1 MAKLYNEDKHCDL
14 DLFYSKKTAF
24 FDNIDFSQASPEEI
38 NKIMNLAISEIFFD
52 DCIFTNLNLSNK
64 KFFRKIT
71 FNKCL
76 FKGNTDF
83 SNSQFEDFISF
94 DRSTFDGII
103 KFNDTVFN
111 AGVSFVE
118 IHTKPA
124 RGGYFYYRGD
134 GIDYSKYPK
143 YYENVL
149 DFSGAKFETEVSF
162 FGRRFFEDTSFSRA
176 TFYNKFWFSECNIG
190 LKTNFNANFAC
201 DGIKNIDMC
210 YRILKDVLSKEGY
223 SIQAR
228 TIERL
233 EQKIIDKQNKDDL
246 LPSPTKPN
254 TPNKHNSDLL
264 TTAEAAEY
272 LGLKINTLERWRSQ
286 FPNRLPF
293 VKIGRTV
300 KYRLEDLQAYI
311 SKNIK

>member
-1 MAKLYNEDKHCDL
+1 MVL
-14 DLFYSKKTAF
+14 
-24 FDNIDFSQASPEEI
+24 
-38 NKIMNLAISEIFFD
+38 
-52 DCIFTNLNLSNK
+52 
-64 KFFRKIT
+64 IT
-71 FNKCL
+71 V
-76 FKGNTDF
+76 NTP
-83 SNSQFEDFISF
+83 N
-94 DRSTFDGII
+94 
-103 KFNDTVFN
+103 
-111 AGVSFVE
+111 
-118 IHTKPA
+118 
-124 RGGYFYYRGD
+124 
-134 GIDYSKYPK
+134 

-162 FGRRFFEDTSFSRA
+162 FGRRFFEDTSFSSA

-210 YRILKDVLSKEGY
+210 YRLLKDVLSKEGY